1 MPETIGQQLK
11 QARQAKNLTI
21 QKVVQATHIR
31 APHIE
36 ALEADNFDSLPS
48 PVQARAFL
56 RLYAEYLG
64 LSVDTIIDRQRAGL
78 DGLPENSADPELAP
92 TQNDKESNQQ
102 SLDRSADMDGSN
114 PISISTKGR
123 QVWTNIIN
131 LIMRGRQLLAR
142 SSRRSSQQELTE
154 IPEQSESRDNLEPE
168 VVEIPQ
174 PVEQPPATGSAPL
187 QSQIIFIEVGK
198 ALCQRRESL
207 SLTLDEIERHI
218 HVRTHYLKALEEGEF
233 SQLPSSVQARGML
246 NNYARFLDLD
256 VDALLLKFADGLQI
270 QRVERQTGLEQT
282 SPKIGGRS
290 RFNSAIP
297 SKGLAS
303 IRRFLSLDILVG
315 GGLIILLVVF
325 AVWGTGRIINLRSDT
340 TPLPTAPSISGLL
353 ISSPES
359 SSATPSLTSTGN
371 AVSVLLP
378 ASGETPVVTI
388 PASGNG
394 AVNVVVIAQNQTW
407 VRVTVDFKVMFE
419 GLVTPG
425 TAYPYDANT
434 QIEVL
439 TGNGIAISILY
450 NQGDLGPMGVYGEVV
465 DRIYTSKAI
474 LVPTATFTATPTIT
488 RTPTPTRKPTL
499 TLVPSATR
507 KFTLTPGP

>member
-1 MPETIGQQLK
+1 
-11 QARQAKNLTI
+11 
-21 QKVVQATHIR
+21 
-31 APHIE
+31 
-36 ALEADNFDSLPS
+36 
-48 PVQARAFL
+48 
-56 RLYAEYLG
+56 
-64 LSVDTIIDRQRAGL
+64 
-78 DGLPENSADPELAP
+78 
-92 TQNDKESNQQ
+92 
-102 SLDRSADMDGSN
+102 
-114 PISISTKGR
+114 
-123 QVWTNIIN
+123 
-131 LIMRGRQLLAR
+131 
-142 SSRRSSQQELTE
+142 
-154 IPEQSESRDNLEPE
+154 
-168 VVEIPQ
+168 
-174 PVEQPPATGSAPL
+174 
-187 QSQIIFIEVGK
+187 
-198 ALCQRRESL
+198 
-207 SLTLDEIERHI
+207 
-218 HVRTHYLKALEEGEF
+218 
-233 SQLPSSVQARGML
+233 
-246 NNYARFLDLD
+246 
-256 VDALLLKFADGLQI
+256 
-270 QRVERQTGLEQT
+270 
-282 SPKIGGRS
+282 
-290 RFNSAIP
+290 
-297 SKGLAS
+297 
-303 IRRFLSLDILVG
+303 
-315 GGLIILLVVF
+315 LIILLVVF

-371 AVSVLLP
+371 AVSIVLP

-388 PASGNG
+388 PASGTG

-407 VRVTVDFKVMFE
+407 VRVTVDFKVAFE

-425 TAYPYDANT
+425 TAYPYDGNT